1 MNRSSFGSL
10 MSKGKNVS
18 MSGGKKKKKKV
29 AKKKK
34 KPVKKKS
41 IKKGY

>member
-10 MSKGKNVS
+10 MSEGKNVA
-18 MSGGKKKKKKV
+18 MSKKKKPVKKKKKI
-29 AKKKK
+29 
-34 KPVKKKS
+34 VKKKS